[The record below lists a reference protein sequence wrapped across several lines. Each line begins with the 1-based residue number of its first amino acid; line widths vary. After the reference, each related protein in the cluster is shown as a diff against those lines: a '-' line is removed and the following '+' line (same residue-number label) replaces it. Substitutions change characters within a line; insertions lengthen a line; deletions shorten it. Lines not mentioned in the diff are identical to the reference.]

1 MLQFLQMVFI
11 KELRSRPELVL
22 LRGKKKKMKISHRR
36 PQCDNGDDDRDDDD
50 DDVDNDDGSDGNGRF
65 SAKCV
70 LV

>member
-1 MLQFLQMVFI
+1 
-11 KELRSRPELVL
+11 
-22 LRGKKKKMKISHRR
+22 MKISHRR

>member
-1 MLQFLQMVFI
+1 
-11 KELRSRPELVL
+11 
-22 LRGKKKKMKISHRR
+22 MKISHRR
-36 PQCDNGDDDRDDDD
+36 PQCDNGDDDN